1 MHATHDL
8 FPCFE
13 TWGLADH
20 LRLHPTFIGQLKRRH
35 KRRVRVRHCGAGR
48 PAFCL
53 RRLRSWHQ
61 RGLRRCVLHGR
72 HHVQAMQEVYLMRLA
87 HQECMHRARLA
98 SRCTQVPH
106 VERPSEKLARRGH
119 ISPTQ
124 HEVHCT
130 SSPWVL
136 DETVPPAIELT
147 ELRA

>member
-1 MHATHDL
+1 MAKDNSELLLREMHATHDL

-20 LRLHPTFIGQLKRRH
+20 LRLHPHFHRTTKTPPQ
-35 KRRVRVRHCGAGR
+35 A
-48 PAFCL
+48 A
-53 RRLRSWHQ
+53 LRS
-61 RGLRRCVLHGR
+61 RAPGLLLAEAALQAPKGPQALRAAAVLHGR

-87 HQECMHRARLA
+87 HQECMHHARLA

-106 VERPSEKLARRGH
+106 VERPSAKLAGRGH

-130 SSPWVL
+130 SSP
-136 DETVPPAIELT
+136 
-147 ELRA
+147 